1 MNVSWYP
8 RNIVVGLLLFAVMA
22 LTLNAAVDVYRGVVV
37 GLLGIAACT
46 IVDLVFTFNPA
57 VWQARRRP
65 RS

>member
-8 RNIVVGLLLFAVMA
+8 RNIVVGLLLFAVLA

-37 GLLGIAACT
+37 GLLGIATCT

>member
-8 RNIVVGLLLFAVMA
+8 RNIVVGLLLFAVLA